1 MVILWPS
8 LSASPRI
15 RLTFRACLKLG
26 RGRLARREEEA
37 EPQRSVVDNQRRQR
51 ALPSKTEPLPIF
63 RQALSQFR
71 EDTLWNLVSFR
82 TVEVIDMKPAQLK
95 LLSQLCFVLGFASII
110 GSIAIW
116 FLTGGQAIDTQAHG
130 ERFGIFV
137 GLWAP
142 TFFILSNRFER
153 FSEKAA

>member
-1 MVILWPS
+1 MKLLEPTR
-8 LSASPRI
+8 PRHQ
-15 RLTFRACLKLG
+15 TFPN
-26 RGRLARREEEA
+26 
-37 EPQRSVVDNQRRQR
+37 PQPNYV
-51 ALPSKTEPLPIF
+51 
-63 RQALSQFR
+63 LSQFK
-71 EDTLWNLVSFR
+71 EDPLRNLIASR
-82 TVEVIDMKPAQLK
+82 RIDVIDMKPTQYQ
-95 LLSQLCFVLGFASII
+95 LLSKLCFVLGFASII

-153 FSEKAA
+153 FAEKAA

>member
-1 MVILWPS
+1 MGSHQHTL
-8 LSASPRI
+8 LRNQ
-15 RLTFRACLKLG
+15 TFPD
-26 RGRLARREEEA
+26 
-37 EPQRSVVDNQRRQR
+37 PQHDQI
-51 ALPSKTEPLPIF
+51 P
-63 RQALSQFR
+63 SQFR
-71 EDTLWNLVSFR
+71 D
-82 TVEVIDMKPAQLK
+82 
-95 LLSQLCFVLGFASII
+95 LSKLCFVLGFASII